1 MSVLDLIG
9 NTPLIPLDF
18 PERGHRI
25 LAKCEFLNP
34 SGSIKDRIA
43 RFIITR
49 AIESGALK
57 PGSVI
62 VECSSGNTGIAMS
75 MVGAACGLPVK
86 IVMSEHASVERRKII
101 EAYGGEVILFSERPD
116 RIEYWKGVE
125 ITRAM
130 AAEDPNIFL
139 PRQFEN
145 PENVEDHDL
154 FTGKEILRQVP
165 VAIDAFVAGYGTG
178 GTLMGV
184 GRALRKEYPRV
195 EIVAMEP
202 TEAALLSGEMP
213 CMHSIEGIGDG
224 FIPPLIDVKAID
236 RTERVSSADAMIMTQ
251 RLMHEFGLPVGTS
264 SGANVLAA
272 LNVMDRLGP
281 KSVVVTV
288 LCDRSERYFSTRLF
302 TPQGSPLDRARVRCG
317 ISTQFGAEET
327 HHGTDKN
334 R

>member
-1 MSVLDLIG
+1 MSVLNLIG
-9 NTPLIPLDF
+9 NTPLIPLYF
-18 PERGHRI
+18 PDRDQRI
-25 LAKCEFLNP
+25 LVKCEFLNP

-49 AIESGALK
+49 AIETGELK
-57 PGSVI
+57 DDSII

-75 MVGAACGLPVK
+75 MVGAACGFPVK
-86 IVMSEHASVERRKII
+86 IVMSENASVERRKII

-116 RIEYWKGVE
+116 RVEYWKGVE

-130 AAEDPNIFL
+130 AAEDARVFL

-145 PENVEDHDL
+145 PENVDDHEQ
-154 FTGKEILRQVP
+154 FTGQEILRQVP
-165 VAIDAFVAGYGTG
+165 VPIDAFVAGYGTG

-184 GRALRKEYPRV
+184 GNALRKANPRV

-202 TEAALLSGEMP
+202 SEAALLSGEMP

-224 FIPPLIDVKAID
+224 FVPPLSTRKSIDS
-236 RTERVSSADAMIMTQ
+236 TERVSSADALIMTQ
-251 RLMHEFGLPVGTS
+251 RLMHQFGLPVGTS

-272 LNVMDRLGP
+272 LKVLDRLGP
-281 KSVVVTV
+281 GKVVVTV

-302 TPQGSPLDRARVRCG
+302 TPLGSSLDRARAVCG
-317 ISTQFGAEET
+317 LNAPSTAAA
-327 HHGTDKN
+327 K
-334 R
+334 

>member
-1 MSVLDLIG
+1 MSVLNLIG
-9 NTPLIPLDF
+9 NTPLIPLYF
-18 PERGHRI
+18 PERDQRI

-43 RFIITR
+43 RYIITR
-49 AIESGALK
+49 AIESGKLK
-57 PGSVI
+57 DDSII

-75 MVGAACGLPVK
+75 MVGAACGFSVK
-86 IVMSEHASVERRKII
+86 IVMSENASVERRKII

-130 AAEDPNIFL
+130 AAEDPRVFL

-145 PENVEDHDL
+145 PENVEDHEQ
-154 FTGKEILRQVP
+154 FTGQEILRQVP
-165 VAIDAFVAGYGTG
+165 VPIDAFVAGYGTG

-184 GRALRKEYPRV
+184 GQALRKANPKV

-202 TEAALLSGEMP
+202 SEAALLSGEMP
-213 CMHSIEGIGDG
+213 CMHTIEGIGDG
-224 FIPPLIDVKAID
+224 FVPPLINVKAID
-236 RTERVSSADAMIMTQ
+236 STERVSSADALAMTQ
-251 RLMHEFGLPVGTS
+251 RLMHQFGLPVGTS

-272 LNVMDRLGP
+272 LNVLDRLGP
-281 KSVVVTV
+281 GKVVATV

-302 TPQGSPLDRARVRCG
+302 TPPAGS
-317 ISTQFGAEET
+317 TE
-327 HHGTDKN
+327 HK
-334 R
+334 